1 MLSVYTCR
9 QQPVPTHW
17 DAMHS
22 FIALF
27 SFLHAH
33 IMETVLPLQQS
44 WKAAKRTHY
53 PLTNCSSALVPSSYC
68 HSSRMEVGEQIQT
81 GTKATA
87 AVAKVCIAEI
97 ALHQAMLYNHSYV
110 AIQVE
115 GNTTNERGSIL
126 FTMRSCT
133 EPTIEPKIQSTQT
146 TRHSWIY
153 V

>member
-1 MLSVYTCR
+1 
-9 QQPVPTHW
+9 
-17 DAMHS
+17 
-22 FIALF
+22 
-27 SFLHAH
+27 
-33 IMETVLPLQQS
+33 
-44 WKAAKRTHY
+44 
-53 PLTNCSSALVPSSYC
+53 
-68 HSSRMEVGEQIQT
+68 MEVEEQIQT

-87 AVAKVCIAEI
+87 AVAKVCSAEI

-110 AIQVE
+110 TIQLV

-133 EPTIEPKIQSTQT
+133 ETTIEPKIQSTQT